1 MEALDPYQ
9 KDLRWVQGFQRSV
22 VVKILHSMITI
33 VLLVN
38 TPIYVI
44 VEVRSY
50 IPKYKQSAIA
60 RFILVS
66 LTPISLGSD
75 NSLEKTIP
83 IKCLV

>member
-1 MEALDPYQ
+1 M
-9 KDLRWVQGFQRSV
+9 
-22 VVKILHSMITI
+22 KILHSMITI

-83 IKCLV
+83 IKCSRFEQGRIKYYRMYELNMKGTKVK